1 MCTRI
6 PATRRLVALY
16 VEQLLLNPDY
26 DLQISIADALTEGNI
41 EVVQSLNL
49 YPEYDRQPVYD
60 AVIVIWNCFVRGSPR
75 RWGGSNDHRRHRR
88 GHLPRRLDRRVACCV
103 PRTFTSEA

>member
-6 PATRRLVALY
+6 SAIRRLVALY

-26 DLQISIADALTEGNI
+26 HLQIGIADALTEENI
-41 EVVQSLNL
+41 EAVQSLSL

-60 AVIVIWNCFVRGSPR
+60 AVQSYDLIWNCFVHGSPR
-75 RWGGSNDHRRHRR
+75 PMGRMQ
-88 GHLPRRLDRRVACCV
+88 
-103 PRTFTSEA
+103 